1 MATVTE
7 AEWQTR
13 KQRID
18 TRLRAMQPPWQI
30 IRYHDGLDLSLLDC
44 HAIEEFPTDSG
55 PADYA
60 LFVNGVLLGIIEAKK
75 VTVNP
80 QNVLEQAK
88 RYSSGAFQG
97 PGNWDGFRV
106 PFLYATNGE
115 IIWYLDARQEK
126 RVSRPISNFHTA
138 PALEALFAFDQK
150 PGHDWLLDTP
160 PERIARLRPYQVGAI
175 TATEAAIRSGR
186 RELLV
191 AMATGTGKTFLT
203 VAQIYRLLESKLAKR
218 ILFLVDRKALAA
230 QAVREFNAFTT
241 PQGNKFAQE
250 YEVYSQ
256 RFQKEDFGDDDPF
269 DPKVLPNEYLTAPK
283 PSHTFVYVSTIQRMA
298 RNLFGAEGCFS
309 QITGDADY
317 EDDATGFAQAREQV
331 LPLLGERVG
340 VRANV
345 SSKSNADA
353 DKLDIPIHALD
364 VIIADECHRGYTAQE
379 MSIWRE
385 TINHFDAI
393 KIGLTATPAA
403 HTTALFG
410 PPVFRY
416 TVEQG
421 ILDGYLVDYEPVAIK
436 SNVRMNGVFLKEGE
450 TIERVDTDTGQKA
463 LDQLEDEREHPAA
476 DIERAITVPDSNR
489 KIIEEV
495 AKYAYEHEAVTGRFP
510 KTLIFAVNDL
520 PHTSHADQLVKIC
533 RAVFNQGDDFVKKI
547 TGNPNVDR
555 PLQRIREF
563 RNRPNPKVVVTVD
576 MLSTGVDIPALEFI
590 VFLRPVKSRI
600 LWEQMLGRGTRLCP
614 DINKS
619 KFVVFDCFDGTLIQ
633 YFRNVSSFDL
643 EPPRQTPLTLPEV
656 IENIWQNVDRDYYVR
671 LLAKRLLRIDK
682 DMNAD
687 ARTEFAAWIP
697 EGDIG
702 RFAKEL
708 PQKLKLDFAA
718 TMKLL
723 RNGDFQKLLF
733 EYPRAKRAFLMTL
746 EDKDTV
752 TSQKLERY
760 GKFDNAEDYL
770 DAFSEFVKANAD
782 KVVALGVLLQR
793 PRDWRPAVMDELKHT
808 LNQNGFETEKLQRA
822 HRTKGFKALA
832 DVISMV
838 KHASAVQSPLLTAE
852 ERVNRAVD
860 KFLAAHKLTPEQMQ
874 WLSLVREHLVK
885 NLSMDEE
892 DFDLTP
898 LLGMRG
904 GKAKARKV
912 FGDISPSSTSPG
924 SRTTRSKTPTN
935 CPNRRTWPR
944 KPSRN
949 WRRWWMT

>member
-1 MATVTE
+1 MNE

-13 KQRID
+13 KCRID
-18 TRLRAMQPPWQI
+18 TRLCSLEPRWKI
-30 IRYHDGLDLSLLDC
+30 IQFREGIDLSKLNC
-44 HAIEEFPTDSG
+44 HAVEELPTASG
-55 PADYA
+55 PADYG
-60 LFVNGVLLGIIEAKK
+60 LFVNGVLLGLIEAKR

-88 RYSSGAFQG
+88 RYAAGAFQG
-97 PGNWDGFRV
+97 PGNWNGLRV

-115 IIWYLDARQEK
+115 IIWFLDVRTDK
-126 RVSRPISNFHTA
+126 PVSRQISGFHTG
-138 PALEALFAFDQK
+138 PALEALFTLDSKAA
-150 PGHDWLLDTP
+150 HNWLLDTP
-160 PERIARLRPYQVGAI
+160 PDIIQRLRDYQKRCILAVENAVMG
-175 TATEAAIRSGR
+175 GR
-186 RELLV
+186 RALLV

-203 VAQIYRLLESKLAKR
+203 VAQVYRLLESKLARR

-230 QAVREFNAFTT
+230 QAVREFNAFAT
-241 PQGNKFAQE
+241 PRNNKFTQE
-250 YEVYSQ
+250 YQVYSQ
-256 RFQKEDFGDDDPF
+256 RFQKEDFGDEDPF

-298 RNLFGAEGCFS
+298 RNLFGAEGCFPQS
-309 QITGDADY
+309 TGDADY
-317 EDDATGFAQAREQV
+317 EDQ
-331 LPLLGERVG
+331 LPLTRPSDTLSHPMGEGRG
-340 VRANV
+340 EG
-345 SSKSNADA
+345 DA
-353 DKLDIPIHALD
+353 DKLDIPIHAFD

-416 TVEQG
+416 TVEQA

-436 SNVRMNGVFLKEGE
+436 SEVRMNGVFLKEGE
-450 TIERVDTDTGQKA
+450 TVERVDTDTGQKA
-463 LDQLEDEREHPAA
+463 LDQLEDERAYDAA
-476 DIERAITVPDSNR
+476 EVERTITAPDSNR

-495 AKYAYEHEAVTGRFP
+495 AKYAYEHEGNTGRFP
-510 KTLIFAVNDL
+510 KILIFAVNDL
-520 PHTSHADQLVKIC
+520 PHTSHADQLVRLC
-533 RAVFNQGDDFVKKI
+533 REVFAQGDDFVKKI

-563 RNRPNPKVVVTVD
+563 RNRPNPKIVVTVD
-576 MLSTGVDIPALEFI
+576 MLSTGVDTPALEFI

-633 YFRNVSSFDL
+633 YFKNVSSFAI
-643 EPPRQTPLTLPEV
+643 EPPHQTPLTLPEV
-656 IENIWQNVDRDYYVR
+656 IENIWQNVDRDYHVR
-671 LLAKRLLRIDK
+671 ILAKRLLRIDK
-682 DMNAD
+682 DMSAE
-687 ARTEFAAWIP
+687 ARTQFAAWIP
-697 EGDIG
+697 EGDMG

-708 PQKLKLDFAA
+708 PQRLKQDFAG

-723 RNGDFQKLLF
+723 RNPDFQKLLL
-733 EYPRAKRAFLMTL
+733 EYLRAKRTFLTTL

-752 TSQKLERY
+752 NSQKLERY

-770 DAFSEFVKANAD
+770 DAFEKFVKANAD
-782 KVVALGVLLQR
+782 RVAALSVLLQR
-793 PRDWRPAVMDELKHT
+793 PKDWRPAVLDELKRT
-808 LNQNGFETEKLQRA
+808 LNQHGFDPAKLQKA
-822 HRTKGFKALA
+822 HRATGFKALA
-832 DVISMV
+832 DVISIV

-852 ERVNRAVD
+852 ERVNRAMD
-860 KFLAAHKLTPEQMQ
+860 KFLAAHKLTTEQTQ

-898 LLGMRG
+898 LLEMRG
-904 GKAKARKV
+904 GKARARKI
-912 FGDISPSSTSPG
+912 FGDL
-924 SRTTRSKTPTN
+924 SRLVVELN
-935 CPNRRTWPR
+935 EAVAA
-944 KPSRN
+944 
-949 WRRWWMT
+949 